1 VSGYREKPT
10 AFDCYVGACLRA
22 TRMAYGWSLAEA
34 AARSGVL
41 AVNLQ
46 AWETGRRSCSLETLE
61 VLARFYRARVTDFLP
76 VNEPA
81 VPSPRAVGTEVRRR
95 TPGAGRSAS
104 PAARPSS

>member
-10 AFDCYVGACLRA
+10 WFDCYVGACLRA
-22 TRMAYGWSLAEA
+22 SRMAYGWSLAEA

-61 VLARFYRARVTDFLP
+61 VLARFYHARVTDFLP
-76 VNEPA
+76 CGDGPPSSGA
-81 VPSPRAVGTEVRRR
+81 GAADLGDGGQVPSGEA
-95 TPGAGRSAS
+95 AADWC
-104 PAARPSS
+104 PADA